1 MKLRGD
7 SWFWL
12 VALSLGVAVAQS
24 AQHPA
29 SDWPTYGG
37 DAGGMRYTSA
47 RQITPSNVSTLAPAW
62 SFHTGSVAKKRP
74 NTARSAFETTPI
86 LFRGALY
93 LTSPFDEVFAVN
105 PSTGVGLWQFDP
117 KIMVKGE
124 FGSLTSR
131 GVAAWPAATSGA
143 HTQDASAPCGG
154 RIFLATVD
162 ARLIALDAATGAPC
176 QDFGNAG
183 TVDLSKNVDN
193 YQKGDP
199 YFFTSPPTVI
209 GDLVI
214 IGSAIGDN
222 QRVDIDS
229 GVVRAFDCRSGR
241 LVWAWDPIPWAQ
253 RQKLHTGAANAWS
266 VIAADPEHNLVFI
279 PTGAPSPDFY
289 GVTRAGDNRDAN
301 SVVAL
306 EATTGRRVWGFQVVH
321 HDLWDYDVAS
331 EPLLFTFRGKTPA
344 IAITTKMGLLFV
356 LNRLTGEPLYPI
368 AERPVPTSDIPGEQA
383 SPTQPFQDIASL
395 APTTL
400 PADAHL
406 GASPQDD
413 ADCRHAFSALRYDG
427 IYTPPSTRGTLVF
440 PGTLG
445 GVNWGGASFDPSSGI
460 LYANTNRYAFR
471 VTLVPRP
478 SRLQEEHQDHLR
490 QLGDVD
496 WRLHPSRG
504 AHRFAH
510 HDGHP
515 PVVPAQSHFSGHQ
528 CRDGADRARSSALLR
543 ANRAATT
550 ASFCRSFYPAL
561 RTRNQPPTWH
571 SLYARPHA
579 ACDFQRNTL
588 RHPTLGNSL
597 RSQPEYR
604 KVSLA
609 DATRHIDP
617 RPAHRHRQPGWQY
630 RYRFRPG
637 LHRCF
642 RATVAARFQRSHR
655 RRVMGWCCAGPRA
668 VHSHE
673 LHDQWPTI
681 HRHCSRRPRSLRYA
695 NLRCISSIRFA
706 QTLIL
711 RLL

>member
-12 VALSLGVAVAQS
+12 VALSLGVAMAQS
-24 AQHPA
+24 PQHPA

-62 SFHTGSVAKKRP
+62 SFYTGSVAKKRP

-105 PSTGVGLWQFDP
+105 PSTGVGPWQFDP

-131 GVAAWPAATSGA
+131 GVAAWPAATFGA

-162 ARLIALDAATGAPC
+162 ARLIALDAVTGAPC

-344 IAITTKMGLLFV
+344 IAITTKTGLLFV

-368 AERPVPTSDIPGEQA
+368 AERPVPASDIPGEQA
-383 SPTQPFQDIASL
+383 SPTQPFQDIATL

-400 PADAHL
+400 PPDAHL

-413 ADCRHAFSALRYDG
+413 AYCRHAFSALRYDG

-478 SRLQEEHQDHLR
+478 SRLREDIKIVFDSSEMLIGVCTPAAVLIVLLTTMIIRRSFLLNLTSLVISAAMVLIGLAVLRYFVRAGPPPLPPSVARSIQHFGHETSPQHGTPYTLDRMPLVTSSGTPCAVQPWGTVSAVNLNTGKSVWQTPLGTLIPGQHTGTVNLGGNIVTASGLVFTAASEQPLLRAFNAATGEEL
-490 QLGDVD
+490 
-496 WRLHPSRG
+496 WTG
-504 AHRFAH
+504 AL
-510 HDGHP
+510 P
-515 PVVPAQSHFSGHQ
+515 VPAQSTPMSYTLDGRQFIVIAAGGH
-528 CRDGADRARSSALLR
+528 GAFGTPVSDALV
-543 ANRAATT
+543 A
-550 ASFCRSFYPAL
+550 FAL
-561 RTRNQPPTWH
+561 PKH
-571 SLYARPHA
+571 
-579 ACDFQRNTL
+579 
-588 RHPTLGNSL
+588 
-597 RSQPEYR
+597 
-604 KVSLA
+604 
-609 DATRHIDP
+609 
-617 RPAHRHRQPGWQY
+617 
-630 RYRFRPG
+630 
-637 LHRCF
+637 
-642 RATVAARFQRSHR
+642 
-655 RRVMGWCCAGPRA
+655 
-668 VHSHE
+668 
-673 LHDQWPTI
+673 
-681 HRHCSRRPRSLRYA
+681 
-695 NLRCISSIRFA
+695 
-706 QTLIL
+706 
-711 RLL
+711 